1 MTALQILFLVVGFI
15 TFLAALMVVVSPK
28 LIHSGLWLILA
39 LAGVASVFVLL
50 EAPFLA
56 VVQVVIYIGAIA
68 ILIIFAI
75 MLTRR
80 VMEDV
85 GPQVNRMWWA
95 GALAGLLLFVLLTA
109 LIVAS
114 PNLAQTAEPLAQE
127 SNVILQDL
135 GRSLVDVNRFV
146 LPFEMAS
153 VLLLAA
159 LIGAIMIARPV
170 VAIDEDEQA

>member
-1 MTALQILFLVVGFI
+1 MFVGAVTFI
-15 TFLAALMVVVSPK
+15 AALMVVVSPK

-56 VVQVVIYIGAIA
+56 VVQVVIYIGAIS

-85 GPQVNRMWWA
+85 GPQVNQMWWA

-109 LIVAS
+109 LIVAN
-114 PNLAQTAEPLAQE
+114 PNLAQVPEPLAQE
-127 SNVILQDL
+127 PNVILQDL

-159 LIGAIMIARPV
+159 LIGAIMIARPI
-170 VAIDEDEQA
+170 VAAEEDGQQ

>member
-1 MTALQILFLVVGFI
+1 MTVLQLLFLFI
-15 TFLAALMVVVSPK
+15 GLVTFISAVMVVTSPR

-39 LAGVASVFVLL
+39 LAGVASLFVLL

-80 VMEDV
+80 VMDDV
-85 GPQVNRMWWA
+85 GPQFNRMWWA
-95 GALAGLLLFVLLTA
+95 GAIASLLLFVLLTA
-109 LIVAS
+109 LTVAN
-114 PNLAQTAEPLAQE
+114 PNLAATPQPLARE
-127 SNVILQDL
+127 ANVILQDL
-135 GRSLVDVNRFV
+135 GRSLVDVNRYV

-159 LIGAIMIARPV
+159 MVGAILIARPPV
-170 VAIDEDEQA
+170 GPEQDGAE